1 VTYQVDIRVVPRRGI
16 LDPQG
21 QAVRGA
27 LTTLGFQG
35 IDEVHVGRFIQLTL
49 EAESAAA
56 AEERAIAMCRQL
68 LANPVTEDFQV
79 SIREL
84 AGSAG

>member
-1 VTYQVDIRVVPRRGI
+1 MAYQVDIRVVPRRGI

-35 IDEVHVGRFIQLTL
+35 IGEVHVGRFIQITL
-49 EAESAAA
+49 EAESASV
-56 AEERAIAMCRQL
+56 AEERAVAMCRQL
-68 LANPVTEDFQV
+68 LANPVTEDFAV
-79 SIREL
+79 SVQEL